1 MKYVKKGTWLDFL
14 KVEEQFFIYVNI
26 KGAIYK
32 KCFVLTYVIEIYCF
46 LKFVKEK
53 NPHKLCVYIFVSE
66 VYGATALKFLNNAL
80 I

>member
-53 NPHKLCVYIFVSE
+53 KK
-66 VYGATALKFLNNAL
+66 T
-80 I
+80 